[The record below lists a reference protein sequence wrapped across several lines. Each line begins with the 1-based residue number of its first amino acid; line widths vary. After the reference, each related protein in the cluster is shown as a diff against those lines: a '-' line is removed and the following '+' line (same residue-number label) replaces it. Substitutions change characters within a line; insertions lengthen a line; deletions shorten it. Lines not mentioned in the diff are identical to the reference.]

1 MNNASESEVS
11 MNDVPPAF
19 ESALPEQIRDDAL
32 LVMDEIAASTGSWRG
47 HISLEAALSF
57 FDDGEV
63 QSAYSD
69 HVDSCAYSLIDRRR
83 REERLISNEQ
93 FDENMIVDDRSA
105 NVEEVIMEKQLFE
118 TIFDSLES
126 SLDKEILR
134 ARMAG
139 SSLKEISSQTGLSYS
154 NVGVRLHRIK
164 QKILAE

>member
-1 MNNASESEVS
+1 MAEDLVQDAFMKLLRSDRLKELK
-11 MNDVPPAF
+11 NDAVC
-19 ESALPEQIRDDAL
+19 
-32 LVMDEIAASTGSWRG
+32 
-47 HISLEAALSF
+47 LSYLF
-57 FDDGEV
+57 
-63 QSAYSD
+63 SI
-69 HVDSCAYSLIDRRR
+69 CRNSLIDRRR